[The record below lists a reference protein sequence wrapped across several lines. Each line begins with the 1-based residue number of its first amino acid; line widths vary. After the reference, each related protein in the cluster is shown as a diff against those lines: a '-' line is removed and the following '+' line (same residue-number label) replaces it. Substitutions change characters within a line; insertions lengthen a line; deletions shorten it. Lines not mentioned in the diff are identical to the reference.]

1 MKIRERFGQEQPLF
15 SFEFFPP
22 KDDQGVDRLF
32 ETVANLKPL
41 RPAFVSVTYGAGGST
56 REKTV
61 AITRR
66 IKREAGIEA
75 MAHLTCVGHGRDEIA
90 ALLDEYEDAG
100 IENIMALRGDPPR
113 GDTEFVPHPEGFSH
127 ANELIAFIRERKEF
141 CIGGAGYPETHPE
154 APSPEED
161 LLNLKR
167 KVDAGTDFVVTQLF
181 FDARDYFEFVSRA
194 RSESIDAPII
204 PGVMPVTNT
213 AQIKRFTQM
222 CGATIPA
229 PLLAKLDAAAGDA
242 EAVVEAGI
250 EHATHQCRALLEGG
264 APGIHFYTLNRS
276 LSTRKILANLQGE

>member
-1 MKIRERFGQEQPLF
+1 MKIKERFGREHPLF

-22 KDDQGVDRLF
+22 KDDRGVDALF

-41 RPAFVSVTYGAGGST
+41 GPAFVSVTYGAGGST

-61 AITRR
+61 AITQR

-75 MAHLTCVGHGRDEIA
+75 MAHLTCVGHSRDEIGE
-90 ALLDEYEDAG
+90 LLDQYEDAG

-113 GDTEFVPHPEGFSH
+113 GDSTFVPHPQGFSH
-127 ANELIAFIRERKEF
+127 ADQLIAFIRQRKDF
-141 CIGGAGYPETHPE
+141 CIGGAGYPEMHPE
-154 APSPEED
+154 APSPEDD
-161 LLNLKR
+161 LRNLKR
-167 KVDAGTDFVVTQLF
+167 KIDSGCDFVVTQLF
-181 FDARDYFEFVSRA
+181 FDEHDYFEFVSRV
-194 RSESIDAPII
+194 RSEHIDTPII

-222 CGATIPA
+222 CGARIPDS
-229 PLLAKLDAAAGDA
+229 LLAKLDAAAGDP

-250 EHATHQCRALLEGG
+250 EHATRQCRALLEGG

-276 LSTRKILANLQGE
+276 LSTRTIVANLR